1 MAIQL
6 ASSSV
11 FWEKGNKGLLSI
23 GIYVILCPLAWSFHG
38 AIEGEKG
45 VEQLDFFTVPSP
57 CVGVCQANNRGYCK
71 GCFRSRDERFYWQQ
85 LTNEQK
91 RNVIRLCR
99 QRYLRVKRAQAQ
111 QVGSNEPDTGES
123 PQQELF

>member
-1 MAIQL
+1 M
-6 ASSSV
+6 
-11 FWEKGNKGLLSI
+11 
-23 GIYVILCPLAWSFHG
+23 
-38 AIEGEKG
+38 
-45 VEQLDFFTVPSP
+45 EQLDFFTIPSP

-91 RNVIRLCR
+91 RNVIRLCK
-99 QRYLRVKRAQAQ
+99 QRYQRVMRAKAQ
-111 QVGSNEPDTGES
+111 QNKQGDSGNDAS

>member
-1 MAIQL
+1 M
-6 ASSSV
+6 
-11 FWEKGNKGLLSI
+11 
-23 GIYVILCPLAWSFHG
+23 
-38 AIEGEKG
+38 
-45 VEQLDFFTVPSP
+45 EQLDFFTIPSP

-91 RNVIRLCR
+91 RNVIRLCK
-99 QRYLRVKRAQAQ
+99 QRYQRVMRAKALQIQ
-111 QVGSNEPDTGES
+111 QDDSGNDAS

>member
-1 MAIQL
+1 M
-6 ASSSV
+6 
-11 FWEKGNKGLLSI
+11 
-23 GIYVILCPLAWSFHG
+23 
-38 AIEGEKG
+38 
-45 VEQLDFFTVPSP
+45 EQLDFFTIPSP

-91 RNVIRLCR
+91 RNVIRLCK
-99 QRYLRVKRAQAQ
+99 QRYQRVMRAKAQ
-111 QVGSNEPDTGES
+111 QNRQDDSGNDAS

>member
-1 MAIQL
+1 M
-6 ASSSV
+6 
-11 FWEKGNKGLLSI
+11 
-23 GIYVILCPLAWSFHG
+23 
-38 AIEGEKG
+38 
-45 VEQLDFFTVPSP
+45 EQLDFFTIPSP

-91 RNVIRLCR
+91 RNVIRLCK
-99 QRYLRVKRAQAQ
+99 QRYQRVMRAKAQ
-111 QVGSNEPDTGES
+111 QIRQDDSGNDAS